1 MWVTFEEGEAS
12 AMSVRECLVEV
23 RSGPDEG
30 KRQQL
35 AQDLI
40 RVGAKRGND
49 LVLST
54 DRRVSGFHLE
64 IRLDDRGYRI
74 RDLES
79 TNGTFIYGVR
89 IADAYLQ
96 GATTIKLGRTELS
109 FEPLTSSVQIPL
121 HGEDEFAGL
130 VGRSAPMRRIF
141 HQLEKIA
148 PSTATALITGETGV
162 GKELVAEAIHQA
174 SPRRDGPFVIVD
186 CGAIPDNLF
195 ENELFGHERG
205 AFTGAVNAAAGAFER
220 AHGGTLFL
228 DEIGELPLTLQPKL
242 LRVVQSKRVRRIGGD
257 KTIDCD
263 VRIVAATNRDL
274 PLEINRGRFRE
285 DLYYRLA
292 VARIHIP
299 PLRERRE
306 DIPLLAERF
315 ATELP
320 GGSDRPLAESLTSAF
335 EAHDWP
341 GNVRELRNAVERAVL
356 LPQYPAG
363 LESAQ
368 TANGA
373 GPRVSRTIDV
383 DIPFKVAKRD
393 FVDEF
398 DRVFMTELLQ
408 RHGWNIAA
416 AARATGLDRVS
427 VYKLLNRLGIEREP
441 K

>member
-1 MWVTFEEGEAS
+1 MWVTFAEGEPS

-30 KRQQL
+30 ERQQL
-35 AQDLI
+35 AKDVI
-40 RVGAKRGND
+40 RIGAKRGND
-49 LVLST
+49 LVLS

-64 IRLDDRGYRI
+64 IRPDDRGYRI

-79 TNGTFIYGVR
+79 TNGTFVYGVR

-96 GATTIKLGRTELS
+96 GPTTIKVGRTELS
-109 FEPLTSSVQIPL
+109 FEPLSSSVDVPL
-121 HGEDEFAGL
+121 YSENEFAGL
-130 VGRSAPMRRIF
+130 VGGSPGMRRIF

-148 PSTATALITGETGV
+148 PSTATVLVTGETGV
-162 GKELVAEAIHQA
+162 GKELIAEAVHDT
-174 SPRRDGPFVIVD
+174 SSRRDGPFVIVD
-186 CGAIPDNLF
+186 CGAIPENLF

-205 AFTGAVNAAAGAFER
+205 AFTGATGAMAGAFER

-228 DEIGELPLTLQPKL
+228 DEIGELPLSLQPKL
-242 LRVVQSKRVRRIGGD
+242 LRVVQAKRVRRIGGD
-257 KTIDCD
+257 KMIDCD

-292 VARIHIP
+292 VAGIHVP

-306 DIPLLAERF
+306 DIPLLAARF
-315 ATELP
+315 AAELP
-320 GGSDRPLAESLTSAF
+320 GGSDAPLPPTLTAAF

-341 GNVRELRNAVERAVL
+341 GNVRELRNAIERAVL
-356 LPQYPAG
+356 LPQYPPG
-363 LESAQ
+363 LQRAQ
-368 TANGA
+368 TANST
-373 GPRVSRTIDV
+373 GPRVNRAVDV
-383 DIPFKVAKRD
+383 DIPFKVAKRE

-398 DRVFMTELLQ
+398 DRVFMTELLE
-408 RHGWNIAA
+408 RHDWNIAA

-427 VYKLLNRLGIEREP
+427 IYKLLNRLGIEREH